1 VHNDVKSRLRYL
13 PNTPKQTT
21 EDTHVTQNLRHH
33 LLLSTDVPQT
43 LDTIN
48 TSFVTTHFLF
58 SYMDFT
64 HLIFSYLHDLLS
76 TLHHFCLELSKL
88 RDTTIHNS
96 EKLLDPKSFLSQ
108 LSRLR
113 MALLVRFHQVCVL
126 FSCPLL
132 FYIFFLYGI
141 CWLIIIGF

>member
-1 VHNDVKSRLRYL
+1 MFCRSAQRLQSLRKLSQNFVSHFSHILSRDGKWPREGHFWDKILACEFWVSSQSWAGWGLITDSTVHNDVKSRLRYL

-48 TSFVTTHFLF
+48 TSSVTTHFLF

-64 HLIFSYLHDLLS
+64 HLIFNYLHDLLS
-76 TLHHFCLELSKL
+76 TLHHFC
-88 RDTTIHNS
+88 
-96 EKLLDPKSFLSQ
+96 
-108 LSRLR
+108 
-113 MALLVRFHQVCVL
+113 
-126 FSCPLL
+126 
-132 FYIFFLYGI
+132 
-141 CWLIIIGF
+141 